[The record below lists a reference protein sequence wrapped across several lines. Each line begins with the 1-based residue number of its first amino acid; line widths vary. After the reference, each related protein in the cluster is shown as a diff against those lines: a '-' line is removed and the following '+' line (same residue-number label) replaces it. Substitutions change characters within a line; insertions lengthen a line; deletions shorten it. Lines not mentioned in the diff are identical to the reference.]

1 MKKPTLLKEEILYY
15 LKEEAQEDLK
25 KHKEGVWLTTR
36 GFQKRLEAR
45 GILIS
50 WTTLNLRLMNLLA
63 NGKVEKIKTTSGE
76 CWKPSDEEF
85 KI

>member
-15 LKEEAQEDLK
+15 LKEEEQEDFK
-25 KHKEGVWLTTR
+25 KHKENVWLTTR

-50 WTTLNLRLMNLLA
+50 WTTLNLKLMNLLVE
-63 NGKVEKIKTTSGE
+63 GKVEKIKTTSGE
-76 CWKPSDEEF
+76 CWKPSSEGF
-85 KI
+85 RI